1 MPEPVK
7 QEPSINLTVSQ
18 FKEIIA
24 ELRKPS
30 PEEQEKIDK
39 EKAFKKRAMEQRVEI
54 ARQEMA
60 AKAERENRCNHK
72 KEKGESAVFGQKHSD
87 GMVHP
92 ICVRCQKQFEPYK
105 PRAEDF

>member
-1 MPEPVK
+1 MPEPTGNI
-7 QEPSINLTVSQ
+7 SLTVAQ
-18 FKEIIA
+18 FKEIIQ

-30 PEEQEKIDK
+30 AEDQEEIDK
-39 EKAFKKRAMEQRVEI
+39 NKLMKERAAKQRVEV

-60 AKAERENRCNHK
+60 AKAEREQRCNHK

-87 GMVHP
+87 GFVHP
-92 ICVRCQKQFEPYK
+92 ICVRCQKQFDPYK